1 MKNNLKKIGLIMG
14 SISDYEKMKPA
25 IDLCEEMGVS
35 YEAHVYSAHRTP
47 EALNTFLTEGKE
59 HLGVIIAAAGK
70 AAHLAGVIASHTTL
84 HPPWTDWTLCFQRCR
99 CRREYR
105 LQQWQ

>member
-35 YEAHVYSAHRTP
+35 YEAHVYSAIP
-47 EALNTFLTEGKE
+47 F
-59 HLGVIIAAAGK
+59 
-70 AAHLAGVIASHTTL
+70 
-84 HPPWTDWTLCFQRCR
+84 
-99 CRREYR
+99 
-105 LQQWQ
+105 